1 MSPRLLA
8 QVPDPEI
15 SGRRHGLSSREPEL
29 LDVTRETACALAN
42 SLRSGTRRVRDVV
55 EAHLDRIVARD
66 SVLSAFITVNEHGAR
81 ADADRLDKVPPE
93 QRGVLHGLPIA
104 IKDLADTNG
113 IRTTYGS
120 ALFADH
126 VPASDD
132 LVVSRLRN
140 AGAVI
145 LGKSNTPEFGFGAIC
160 SNQLCGSTR
169 NPFDHALT
177 SGGSSGGSAVAVATG
192 MVALAHGTDFG
203 GSVRTPASF
212 CGVASIRPTPGAV
225 PAPTR
230 TLGWDTLATHGVM
243 ARNVADCALMLGVMT
258 GTDPRDPTSRSSSL
272 TPQVNR
278 PRIAIS
284 SDLGVAPMSLE
295 CRERFSE
302 VTAHMARHFGPVTS
316 AAPDCQGSADIFK
329 VLRAAQVEHSFGHLS
344 SRFKQALTPAV
355 AWNIAQG
362 QNITAHDYLAA
373 EAKRTALYRNF
384 IKFFSEYDLLITPAA
399 SILPWSN
406 EIAEITAIDGTALA
420 SILDYLTI
428 TSTISL
434 VGFPVLTIPTPQ
446 GSHSLP
452 FGVQVIAR
460 PGEESLLVSFGLQL
474 ETANFIHQFAA

>member
-1 MSPRLLA
+1 MSPRLRA
-8 QVPDPEI
+8 PVPEPEI
-15 SGRRHGLSSREPEL
+15 SGRRGDSSREPQSP
-29 LDVTRETACALAN
+29 DVTRETACTLAN

-55 EAHLDRIVARD
+55 EAHLDRIAALD
-66 SVLSAFITVNEHGAR
+66 SDLSAFITVNQHGAR
-81 ADADRLDKVPPE
+81 TEADRLDQIPPE

-104 IKDLADTNG
+104 IKDLTDTRG
-113 IRTTYGS
+113 IQTTYGS
-120 ALFADH
+120 ALFANH
-126 VPASDD
+126 VPARDD
-132 LVVSRLRN
+132 LVVSRLRD

-160 SNQLCGSTR
+160 SNQLCGPTR

-177 SGGSSGGSAVAVATG
+177 SGGSSGGSAVAVAAG

-212 CGVASIRPTPGAV
+212 CGVVSIRPTPGSV

-230 TLGWDTLATHGVM
+230 TLGWDSLTTHGVM
-243 ARNVADCALMLGVMT
+243 ARNVADCALMLSAVT
-258 GTDPRDPTSRSSSL
+258 GAHPDDPTSRLASL
-272 TPQVNR
+272 ISQANR

-284 SDLGVAPMSLE
+284 PDLGVAPMSLE

-302 VTAHMARHFGPVTS
+302 VAAHIARHFGPVTS
-316 AAPDCQGSADIFK
+316 AAPDCQGSADTFK
-329 VLRAAQVEHSFGHLS
+329 VLRAAHVEHSFGHLS
-344 SRFKQALTPAV
+344 ARFKEALTPTV

-362 QNITAHDYLAA
+362 QNISAHDYLAA
-373 EAKRTALYRNF
+373 EAGRTALYRHF
-384 IKFFSEYDLLITPAA
+384 IKFFSEYDLLVTPAA

-406 EIAEITAIDGTALA
+406 EIPEITVIDGNALP

-434 VGFPVLTIPTPQ
+434 VGFPVLTIPAPQ

-474 ETANFIHQFAA
+474 EAANFIHRFAA